1 MNTNHSNRRRG
12 EVVKYL
18 CGHDAKE
25 KEKENSNTKDIRT
38 GDEEWVLQ
46 YLFVLDALNYC
57 FWQSEGIYT
66 K

>member
-1 MNTNHSNRRRG
+1 
-12 EVVKYL
+12 VKYL

-38 GDEEWVLQ
+38 GDEERVVQ

-57 FWQSEGIYT
+57 FWPSDGIYT